1 MNLLGTLNTY
11 QFLLSIRSVY
21 NNLYILKNE
30 IIYSSVCM
38 DAWLEGE
45 EENSLRVL
53 QSSVIGI
60 KHKYFQKYFV

>member
-1 MNLLGTLNTY
+1 
-11 QFLLSIRSVY
+11 
-21 NNLYILKNE
+21 
-30 IIYSSVCM
+30 M

-60 KHKYFQKYFV
+60 KHKYFQEYFV